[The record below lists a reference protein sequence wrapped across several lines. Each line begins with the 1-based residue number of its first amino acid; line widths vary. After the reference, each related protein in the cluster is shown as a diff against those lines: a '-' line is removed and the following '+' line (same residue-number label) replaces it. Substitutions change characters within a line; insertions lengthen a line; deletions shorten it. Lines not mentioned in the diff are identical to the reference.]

1 MFENLKKVGKLILVE
16 NVKQTASA
24 NNIFISGFI
33 KQTARENNIYTG
45 GLLNTTASENNIFT
59 SDFLKQPAIANVIST
74 CGLLKKTANENL
86 VSTHGFLKQPASVNV
101 ISTSGC
107 KTTASE
113 KADFY
118 WPLVL
123 VALKNISANS
133 SRTASIE
140 LLCTSEIVF
149 NTKEL
154 QPDRISNVG
163 SVPISHIL

>member
-74 CGLLKKTANENL
+74 GYCIKKTASL
-86 VSTHGFLKQPASVNV
+86 SFWIRYLITPSLSFFQTK
-101 ISTSGC
+101 
-107 KTTASE
+107 
-113 KADFY
+113 
-118 WPLVL
+118 LVL
-123 VALKNISANS
+123 SDEALVWKHNAESFS
-133 SRTASIE
+133 FS
-140 LLCTSEIVF
+140 
-149 NTKEL
+149 
-154 QPDRISNVG
+154 
-163 SVPISHIL
+163 